1 MSIFNKFGSESTLI
15 FVRCVALVFLALYV
29 PIGTYNYLLRNRYK
43 YLQGIL
49 IDNNELKCAAM
60 RILE

>member
-1 MSIFNKFGSESTLI
+1 MSIFNKFDSERALI
-15 FVRCVALVFLALYV
+15 FVCCAVLVFLTLNV
-29 PIGTYNYLLRNRYK
+29 PICTYNYLLRNKYK

-49 IDNNELKCAAM
+49 IDNNELKCSAM